1 MNFKAGLLSMS
12 LPITVEWVWTLNSIL
27 YYYSFL
33 TAKILN
39 EKTLK
44 KQQVVNLQYYE
55 RRRPPSPL
63 AELSPPPF
71 PQIKSQNIKQ

>member
-1 MNFKAGLLSMS
+1 MS
-12 LPITVEWVWTLNSIL
+12 LPLL
-27 YYYSFL
+27 FFL

-44 KQQVVNLQYYE
+44 KQQVVNLQCYE

-63 AELSPPPF
+63 AELSPPF
-71 PQIKSQNIKQ
+71 PQIKSQNIKQK

>member
-1 MNFKAGLLSMS
+1 MS
-12 LPITVEWVWTLNSIL
+12 LPLL
-27 YYYSFL
+27 FFL

-44 KQQVVNLQYYE
+44 KQQVVNLQCYE

-63 AELSPPPF
+63 AELSPPP
-71 PQIKSQNIKQ
+71 PSPR

>member
-1 MNFKAGLLSMS
+1 MS
-12 LPITVEWVWTLNSIL
+12 LPLL
-27 YYYSFL
+27 FFL

-44 KQQVVNLQYYE
+44 KQQVVNLQCYE

-63 AELSPPPF
+63 AELSPPPS
-71 PQIKSQNIKQ
+71 PR

>member
-1 MNFKAGLLSMS
+1 MNFKAGVLSMS
-12 LPITVEWVWTLNSIL
+12 LPLL
-27 YYYSFL
+27 FFL

-44 KQQVVNLQYYE
+44 KQQVVNLQCYE

-63 AELSPPPF
+63 AELSPPPL
-71 PQIKSQNIKQ
+71 PPDKKSKHKAKIGAVKTHVTTA

>member
-1 MNFKAGLLSMS
+1 MNFKAGVLSMS
-12 LPITVEWVWTLNSIL
+12 LSLL
-27 YYYSFL
+27 FFL

-44 KQQVVNLQYYE
+44 KQQVVNLQCYE

-63 AELSPPPF
+63 AELSPPLP
-71 PQIKSQNIKQ
+71 PDKKSKHKAKIGAVKTLVTTA